1 MKFRASMKPQYEV
14 ELIRVFEV
22 LFYKANN
29 SIFEVIKFFFED
41 ALNGSKQIFLKKKKW
56 QQWNLKTINKYGLF
70 KLEIYSNYNS

>member
-1 MKFRASMKPQYEV
+1 MKPQYEV

-41 ALNGSKQIFLKKKKW
+41 ALNGSKQIFLKKK
-56 QQWNLKTINKYGLF
+56 NDNN
-70 KLEIYSNYNS
+70 EI